1 MNKSLFE
8 AKLSNLVTEAMTD
21 EIAVRELMTE
31 VEDSFNTL
39 DLDRLLSLHTDD
51 IILMEPNMVTIH
63 GKEKVRELFAEFE
76 RKKIRMNL
84 ELTIHELEIMSERAF
99 VRGAVKKETFENG
112 SLLEDMGK
120 FVCLLKKQAD
130 GRWLRTHVIVN
141 SDTPL

>member
-63 GKEKVRELFAEFE
+63 GKEKGRELFAAFE
-76 RKKIRMNL
+76 RDKIRMNI

-112 SLLEDMGK
+112 SL
-120 FVCLLKKQAD
+120 
-130 GRWLRTHVIVN
+130 
-141 SDTPL
+141 

>member
-8 AKLSNLVTEAMTD
+8 ANLVTEAMMN

-39 DLDRLLSLHTDD
+39 DLERLLSLHTED
-51 IILMEPNMVTIH
+51 IILMDPNMAAIQ

-76 RKKIRMNL
+76 RKKIRMKL

-99 VRGAVKKETFENG
+99 VRGAVKKETSENG
-112 SLLEDMGK
+112 SFLEDTGK

-141 SDTPL
+141 SDKPL